1 MPSAVQVEWVS
12 AGHRDGCWGQ
22 GSLFLLK
29 AEGYHLGLLL
39 WGLALWLLSKG
50 RRCRRSQQ
58 APANCDLGMGI
69 EQVTLLLVWNMAGL
83 CMGGG

>member
-1 MPSAVQVEWVS
+1 MLGTGLG
-12 AGHRDGCWGQ
+12 AGGRA
-22 GSLFLLK
+22 LFLLK

-39 WGLALWLLSKG
+39 WGLALWLLSMG
-50 RRCRRSQQ
+50 RRYRRSQQ